1 MKSITGILLASTIGL
16 AGACG
21 SANDAYYYD
30 PYYGYYP
37 VAYDDYYYDATM
49 VSGYYYDPG
58 YYYYGYDTKAANVT
72 VVPPAVRL
80 LLQRWNATVDPACLT
95 VTTATGDNDRD
106 GIDIDSTIAFQCS
119 STPAGGGNAQV
130 TGSVTVKDL
139 NDADP
144 LAGYS
149 ITFNGF
155 TVRVVNSAGAVTQRV
170 VNGTETIQ
178 KVDASLRLIRDLI
191 VDSTDTYPDNVQRQ
205 SKLDMN
211 AQGVLTPEI
220 VAGAPRVSA
229 GTLTLSGQGTFTGPD
244 GVVIT
249 LTRQTDPTLHWN
261 NECTRV
267 AGNQGPYDAGAIIY
281 RSSQGRQTRIVYES
295 CTGSTVTRTTF

>member
-1 MKSITGILLASTIGL
+1 MKTITGILVASTIAV

-21 SANDAYYYD
+21 SSGAYYYD

-49 VSGYYYDPG
+49 VSGYYYDPS
-58 YYYYGYDTKAANVT
+58 YYYYAFKTEAATVT

-80 LLQRWNATVDPACLT
+80 LLQRWNVAIDPACLSA
-95 VTTATGDNDRD
+95 TTSAGDTDKD
-106 GIDIDSTIAFQCS
+106 GIDVNSTISFQCS
-119 STPAGGGNAQV
+119 STPAGGGTAQA

-155 TVRVVNSAGAVTQRV
+155 TVRVVTAGGAVTQRV
-170 VNGTETIQ
+170 VNGTEAIQ
-178 KVDASLRLIRDLI
+178 KVDAGLRLNRDII
-191 VDSTDTYPDNVQRQ
+191 VDAIDTYPDNIQRQ
-205 SKLDMN
+205 SKLDTH
-211 AQGVLTPEI
+211 AQGVFTPEI
-220 VAGAPRVSA
+220 VAGNPRVTT
-229 GTLTLSGQGTFTGPD
+229 GTLQLSGQATFTGAD
-244 GVVIT
+244 GVVVT

-261 NECTRV
+261 NDCTKIT
-267 AGNQGPYDAGAIIY
+267 GNQGPYDRGAIVN
-281 RSSQGRQTRIVYES
+281 RSSQGRELRIAYSS
-295 CTGSTVTRTTF
+295 CTSSTVTRNPLQ